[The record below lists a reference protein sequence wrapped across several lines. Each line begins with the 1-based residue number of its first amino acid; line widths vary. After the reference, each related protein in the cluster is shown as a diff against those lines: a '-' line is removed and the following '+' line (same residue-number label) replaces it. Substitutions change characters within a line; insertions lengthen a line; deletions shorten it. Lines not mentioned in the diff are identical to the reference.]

1 MHENHMMIILMIRTE
16 NKGWLCYCHM
26 LLVSK
31 KQKMEHAT
39 LKIRVG
45 QKYTG
50 SVIVDVAESDDAVV
64 GEGAVSDRQLLQH
77 SAVRDGQRMG

>member
-1 MHENHMMIILMIRTE
+1 MMIILMIRTE

-50 SVIVDVAESDDAVV
+50 SVLQASDSLLFVDLLHFGSANARTTTHLYFIV
-64 GEGAVSDRQLLQH
+64 
-77 SAVRDGQRMG
+77 

>member
-1 MHENHMMIILMIRTE
+1 MMIILMIRTE

-50 SVIVDVAESDDAVV
+50 SVTGKPPSVLFVV
-64 GEGAVSDRQLLQH
+64 LH
-77 SAVRDGQRMG
+77 SLILFHLYLWLTE

>member
-1 MHENHMMIILMIRTE
+1 MMIILMIRTE

-50 SVIVDVAESDDAVV
+50 SVCRLRILFCS
-64 GEGAVSDRQLLQH
+64 
-77 SAVRDGQRMG
+77 

>member
-1 MHENHMMIILMIRTE
+1 MMIILMIRTE

-50 SVIVDVAESDDAVV
+50 SVKSLLSRTVIIKHSSERHLNYVWSKTVHSDMACADK
-64 GEGAVSDRQLLQH
+64 ST
-77 SAVRDGQRMG
+77 SC

>member
-50 SVIVDVAESDDAVV
+50 SVLVV
-64 GEGAVSDRQLLQH
+64 SSSFDIAISMMSCYHCVKRIRGMLTW
-77 SAVRDGQRMG
+77 

>member
-1 MHENHMMIILMIRTE
+1 MMIILMIRTE

-45 QKYTG
+45 LKYTG
-50 SVIVDVAESDDAVV
+50 SVDETPDPLCGLKQTNQRE
-64 GEGAVSDRQLLQH
+64 GEAFYSRYL
-77 SAVRDGQRMG
+77 

>member
-1 MHENHMMIILMIRTE
+1 MMIILMIRTE

-50 SVIVDVAESDDAVV
+50 SVKCGFWSKLET
-64 GEGAVSDRQLLQH
+64 
-77 SAVRDGQRMG
+77 

>member
-1 MHENHMMIILMIRTE
+1 MMIILMIRTE

-50 SVIVDVAESDDAVV
+50 SVSDKGHIWLMMLRLCILLIVLRMKETVV
-64 GEGAVSDRQLLQH
+64 VDRF
-77 SAVRDGQRMG
+77 RET

>member
-39 LKIRVG
+39 LKIRVR

-50 SVIVDVAESDDAVV
+50 SVENVWKAYLGEEQIVDLLSSESARRRLR
-64 GEGAVSDRQLLQH
+64 GGCP
-77 SAVRDGQRMG
+77 

>member
-50 SVIVDVAESDDAVV
+50 SVYAALYDKIMKNYDKIVKPRGTHTGLKWD
-64 GEGAVSDRQLLQH
+64 
-77 SAVRDGQRMG
+77 MMY